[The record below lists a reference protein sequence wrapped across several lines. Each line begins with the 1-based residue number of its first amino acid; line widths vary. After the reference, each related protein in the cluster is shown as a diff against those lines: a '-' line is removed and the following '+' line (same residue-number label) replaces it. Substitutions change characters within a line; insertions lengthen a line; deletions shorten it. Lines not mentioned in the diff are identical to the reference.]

1 MAINLAFWRG
11 AAWNLVVLA
20 AAGIGTA
27 LIGVDP
33 AILMMG

>member
-1 MAINLAFWRG
+1 MTIITTCWQG
-11 AAWNLVVLA
+11 MAWNLVVLA

-33 AILMMG
+33 TTLMAG

>member
-1 MAINLAFWRG
+1 MTTIMTLWRG
-11 AAWNLVVLA
+11 VAWNLVVLA
-20 AAGIGTA
+20 AASIGTA